1 MFGAWLVLTLLR
13 TLTKD
18 YDQMRSLSRWQAV
31 GCAAFLNF
39 TFYALFVPQT
49 LTTWDSFT
57 KLMVGINGFI
67 LFAMGLA
74 MLISS
79 EKLRVWWRTRDATR
93 WALFAEDGPQWP
105 WLVLSAAVGYGLL
118 VWGLFVWKNELGF
131 ESETLKAGL
140 VEFAVVVIF
149 VTRDIAFIQVVP
161 ADANAGAGSEGSPVC
176 RALLRR
182 RHSPEHRLW
191 YLFQHSRAVL
201 LFSAH
206 TSGSV

>member
-79 EKLRVWWRTRDATR
+79 EKLRVWWRTRDADAMGAFCGG
-93 WALFAEDGPQWP
+93 W
-105 WLVLSAAVGYGLL
+105 SAVAMARFVGSGG
-118 VWGLFVWKNELGF
+118 VRI
-131 ESETLKAGL
+131 AG
-140 VEFAVVVIF
+140 V
-149 VTRDIAFIQVVP
+149 
-161 ADANAGAGSEGSPVC
+161 GAIRMEERVGV
-176 RALLRR
+176 
-182 RHSPEHRLW
+182 
-191 YLFQHSRAVL
+191 
-201 LFSAH
+201 
-206 TSGSV
+206 